1 MKAELSPEQ
10 LKWIKEKNYY
20 NFKEPPKEWLESN
33 EFMMQT
39 LTKYGPLLQFASD
52 KLKDDKEIVLVAV
65 TNDGSAL
72 EYASTKLKDDKEI
85 VRFAILKSH
94 HLYETADE
102 RVIKYASKELQQD
115 KDLKALYEI
124 LTEVK
129 DNGLNLKNASD
140 EFIDNKDVVLAAV
153 KQNGLALEFASKK
166 LQADKEVVKV
176 AICSNPEAIEFA
188 SSELQNDKKFL
199 LDVLAKNG
207 WVLEYL
213 SDEFKKDKEIVLV
226 AVAKDGQ
233 ALRYAPDKLKDDKEI
248 VLAAVTNHCYA
259 LEYAS
264 EKLKDDK
271 EIVLVAVAK
280 NGQALRYASDKLKDD
295 KEILL
300 AAVANDSSSLRFAS
314 EEAREYINK
323 KLMEENE
330 IKIGDQTWITKNLDV
345 DTYRNGD
352 VIPEVEDDWE
362 WEDCCSSKTG
372 AWCYYENEYNGT
384 GKLYNWYAVNDPRG
398 LAPKGYHIPSK
409 EEWSILIDNIGDD
422 NYPFSTATKM
432 KSTAGWNNI
441 RNGSNSSG
449 FAGLPGGRRF
459 CSGTFYGGG
468 EESNWWISTGSEG
481 GSEAMNIRLDNDNG
495 YSWSDKGDGLSVRCL
510 RD

>member
-20 NFKEPPKEWLESN
+20 NFKEAPKEWLESN
-33 EFMMQT
+33 EFMLQT
-39 LTKYGPLLQFASD
+39 LTDNTDGRFLHYASE
-52 KLKDDKEIVLVAV
+52 KLKDDREI
-65 TNDGSAL
+65 
-72 EYASTKLKDDKEI
+72 
-85 VRFAILKSH
+85 
-94 HLYETADE
+94 
-102 RVIKYASKELQQD
+102 
-115 KDLKALYEI
+115 
-124 LTEVK
+124 
-129 DNGLNLKNASD
+129 
-140 EFIDNKDVVLAAV
+140 VLAAV
-153 KQNGLALEFASKK
+153 TKSGSALEFAST
-166 LQADKEVVKV
+166 
-176 AICSNPEAIEFA
+176 
-188 SSELQNDKKFL
+188 
-199 LDVLAKNG
+199 
-207 WVLEYL
+207 
-213 SDEFKKDKEIVLV
+213 
-226 AVAKDGQ
+226 
-233 ALRYAPDKLKDDKEI
+233 KLKDDKEI
-248 VLAAVTNHCYA
+248 VLAAVTKIGSY
-259 LEYAS
+259 LQYAS
-264 EKLKDDK
+264 NRLKDDK

-280 NGQALRYASDKLKDD
+280 NGQALRYASDKLKDDKEIVLVAVTNNGDALEYASEKLKDD

-481 GSEAMNIRLDNDNG
+481 GSEAMNIRLDNKNG